1 MVLASPLGTCL
12 ITDTMSQPPL
22 EILFLGTGT
31 SHGVPVIGCDCDV
44 CRSPDPR
51 NQRTRSSI
59 LIRAKGLNLLV
70 DTATELR
77 VQAVREGLDRVD
89 AVLFTHDHADHLH
102 GIDDL
107 RAFCQKHR
115 MVIPLHGNE
124 QTLATIRSRW
134 SYMFQDLEFAQR
146 HLNVAR
152 LRLCPISRPF
162 DIQGVEIIPVPVCH
176 GATEILGYRIGQ
188 FAYLTDCSDISE
200 ASIELLRGL
209 DTLVIDGLRPRPHHT
224 HFSLG
229 QACLVVARLRPRQAF
244 LTHLTHNVDHATT
257 DATLPTGVH
266 LAYDG
271 LKLVCPR

>member
-1 MVLASPLGTCL
+1 
-12 ITDTMSQPPL
+12 MSQPPL

-200 ASIELLRGL
+200 TSIELLRGL

-271 LKLVCPR
+271 LKLICPR

>member
-1 MVLASPLGTCL
+1 MPRPS
-12 ITDTMSQPPL
+12 L

-31 SHGVPVIGCDCDV
+31 SHGVPMMGCDCAV
-44 CRSPDPR
+44 CTSADPR

-59 LIRAKGLNLLV
+59 LIEVDGLSLLV

-77 VQAVREGLDRVD
+77 IQAIRERLDRVD

-115 MVIPLHGNE
+115 MLIPLYGNQ
-124 QTLATIRSRW
+124 QTLDTIRMRW
-134 SYMFQDLEFAQR
+134 SYMFQDPEFTQR

-152 LRLCPISRPF
+152 LGLCPVSGPF
-162 DIQGVEIIPVPVCH
+162 RVGEVEVVPIPLLH
-176 GATEILGYRIGQ
+176 GDAEILGYRVGQ
-188 FAYLTDCSDISE
+188 FAYLTDCSEIPDT
-200 ASIELLRGL
+200 SIPLLQGL
-209 DTLVIDGLRPRPHHT
+209 DTLVIDGLRQRPHRT

-229 QACLVVARLRPRQAF
+229 QACLAAARLRPRRTY
-244 LTHLTHNVDHATT
+244 LTHLTHNVDHATV
-257 DATLPTGVH
+257 DGALPAGVH

-271 LKLVCPR
+271 LRLTCPW